1 MSGRRRDIGNSI
13 VFLGLLL
20 ILLIGYHGWF
30 RSSTPPPEV
39 GDPGFETT
47 FPPSPVAASLPVEA
61 PPSPSAPPAS
71 PAVPTPP
78 LPRISDAQAV
88 EVAEP
93 PATKHAGTL
102 LTIRSMIEQD
112 LDRDADAYLSK
123 LPREVL
129 LNAELRAYVA
139 VLWNNLGV
147 LQSRLHG
154 PETAIRSYIKG
165 LDLDPA
171 NPALNLNL
179 AHAYWDKQDPRLSR
193 EFLEKLAML
202 VPDDP
207 FPHIA
212 LADLL
217 YGKDDLAGAVR
228 ELDRAAE
235 LAKAN
240 PRLTGYLEMVRAKVK
255 SAGQTETAFVARES
269 AHFVVK
275 FDGAEDYAIWDEVL
289 DILEDAYRDIGQK
302 LGYFPSQPIHVVLL
316 TREKFQGVEGTP
328 AWADA
333 LYDRVLGRI
342 KIPTQGAL
350 TDRGWLKRVLR
361 HEFVHALLHER
372 MGLEIDAVPTWLN
385 EGLAMQLAGD
395 SWSDLDRLARG
406 GELRLMPLSALEQG
420 WGTLPMEVASL
431 AYLEANS
438 ATRYMVKRFGMAR
451 VREILDLLKSGH
463 HISGAIHTKLMIPY
477 DVFQKRW
484 TQDLDARL
492 TARRT

>member
-13 VFLGLLL
+13 IFLGLLL

-30 RSSTPPPEV
+30 SKSGPAPEG
-39 GDPGFETT
+39 GDPGIMSAVSS
-47 FPPSPVAASLPVEA
+47 SPVAPPLPLEA
-61 PPSPSAPPAS
+61 PPSLTS
-71 PAVPTPP
+71 PAGAPTAP
-78 LPRISDAQAV
+78 LPQLSDAQAV
-88 EVAEP
+88 ETAEP
-93 PATKHAGTL
+93 PVTEQAGTL
-102 LTIRSMIEQD
+102 LTIRSMIEQE
-112 LDRDADAYLSK
+112 LDKDAEIYLSN
-123 LPREVL
+123 LPREAL
-129 LNAELRAYVA
+129 LNAEIRRYVA

-154 PETAIRSYIKG
+154 PDTAIRSYIKG
-165 LDLDPA
+165 LDLDPT

-179 AHAYWDKQDPRLSR
+179 GHAYWDKQDPRLTR
-193 EFLEKLAML
+193 HFLEKLAAL

-217 YGKDDLAGAVR
+217 YSKDDLAGAAR

-235 LAKAN
+235 LAKTN
-240 PRLTGYLEMVRAKVK
+240 PRLAGYLAMVRAKVK
-255 SAGQTETAFVARES
+255 SAERTETKFLARQS

-275 FDGAEDYAIWDEVL
+275 YDGAEDYTIWDEVL
-289 DILEDAYRDIGQK
+289 DILEDAYRDIGQQ
-302 LGYFPSQPIHVVLL
+302 LGYFPSRPIHVILL
-316 TREKFQGVEGTP
+316 TQEKFQGVEGTP

-350 TDRGWLKRVLR
+350 TDRAWLKRVLR

-395 SWSDLDRLARG
+395 SWSDLDQLARG
-406 GELRLMPLSALEQG
+406 GDLRLMPLSALEKG
-420 WGTLPMEVASL
+420 WGALPVEAASL

-438 ATRYMVKRFGMAR
+438 ATRYMIKRFGMAR
-451 VREILDLLKSGH
+451 VQEILDLLKSGH
-463 HISGAIHTKLMIPY
+463 TISGAIHTKLMMPY

-484 TQDLDARL
+484 TQDLNARL